1 MTRAKER
8 LILSGGL
15 PARAAKGAFL
25 GLLQEAASGEI
36 GQAGQSAVH
45 IGPVSFGQTMVVAA
59 DRAPRRR
66 KQAPAK
72 LRAPAEWKSLVSRWE
87 QRDRA
92 WETARST
99 PVHLTPTRLGGRKEQ
114 GVGAAGP
121 EAGSAGQGRLI
132 GTLAHRVLQHWDFS
146 DAPEKLRERITAVC
160 RQDITEDRAGTMA
173 EIERELQEL
182 LRTFTASEPYWELQR
197 ATILGREVPFAIP
210 WEGEGRGARGKGP
223 KTTDQPLASS
233 PVPLAGTPCVVMEGI
248 IDVVYRL
255 DGKIHLADYKTDRVQ
270 DSEVPARAATYEG
283 QARIYRAAVS
293 RCLGMTDVGVQ
304 LIFVRNGKAVSV

>member
-1 MTRAKER
+1 
-8 LILSGGL
+8 
-15 PARAAKGAFL
+15 
-25 GLLQEAASGEI
+25 
-36 GQAGQSAVH
+36 
-45 IGPVSFGQTMVVAA
+45 MVVAA

-146 DAPEKLRERITAVC
+146 DAPENLRERIAAVC

-182 LRTFTASEPYWELQR
+182 LRTFTASEPYRELQR
-197 ATILGREVPFAIP
+197 ATILGREVPFAMP
-210 WEGEGRGARGKGP
+210 WP
-223 KTTDQPLASS
+223 VSS
-233 PVPLAGTPCVVMEGI
+233 SQSSALSPQSCLMEGI

-270 DSEVPARAATYEG
+270 DSEVPARAAAYEG
-283 QARIYRAAVS
+283 QARIYREAVS
-293 RCLGMTDVGVQ
+293 RCLGTTDVGMQ